1 MRKILPP
8 LIVSAI
14 IIIALRVLSL
24 FSFEHSQIIYS
35 AASVV
40 LLLVGSFVLKL
51 FSEKKVRL
59 IRFFKL
65 RFSKTKDIPIIFW
78 MTVTVITSSF
88 MLNLFS
94 LNLFKTMGLNVEGNV
109 LAAYDTENLLLSVLT
124 LAVSPAIFEEIFFRG
139 AALSV
144 LSKEK
149 KASAI
154 IISAFLFACA
164 HGSLYMFFSSFF
176 AGIIF
181 GITVYL
187 TDSIFTSMLTH
198 FLNNIMVYILFTY
211 SNLLSEAGFDDM
223 LIFATVLLFLISVY
237 GAITVTARRY
247 KKDLRE
253 NKPIV
258 NEGEII
264 WEKIKEK
271 RSSKK
276 S

>member
-124 LAVSPAIFEEIFFRG
+124 LAVIPAIFEEIFFRG

-149 KASAI
+149 KSIGDNYFSIPFCLRSRI
-154 IISAFLFACA
+154 IVYVFQQ
-164 HGSLYMFFSSFF
+164 FFCGNNFWN
-176 AGIIF
+176 
-181 GITVYL
+181 Y
-187 TDSIFTSMLTH
+187 SIF
-198 FLNNIMVYILFTY
+198 N
-211 SNLLSEAGFDDM
+211 GFY
-223 LIFATVLLFLISVY
+223 FH
-237 GAITVTARRY
+237 
-247 KKDLRE
+247 
-253 NKPIV
+253 V
-258 NEGEII
+258 NADTFF
-264 WEKIKEK
+264 K
-271 RSSKK
+271 
-276 S
+276 